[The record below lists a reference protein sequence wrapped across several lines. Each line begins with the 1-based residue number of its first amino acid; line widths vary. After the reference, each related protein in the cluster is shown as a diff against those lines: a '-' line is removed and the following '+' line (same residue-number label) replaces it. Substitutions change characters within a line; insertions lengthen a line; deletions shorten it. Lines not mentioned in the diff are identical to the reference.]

1 MSQPHFELGVSSFAD
16 TTPDPETGKTIS
28 NEQRLENLLEEIEL
42 ADKVGLDVFGV
53 GEHHR
58 PDFAASTPAVILAAA
73 AARTK
78 NIHLTSAV
86 TVLSTDDPVRV
97 FQEFA
102 TVDLISHGRAEL
114 TVGRGSFTESYPLF
128 GYDLEDYDELAA
140 EKLELLLAV
149 RDNEVV
155 TWKGKFRAPIE
166 GRGVYPRPKQD
177 PLPVWVGVGGNPGSV
192 ERAGRLGLPLIIA
205 IIGGAPARFAPLV
218 EYYRE
223 SALAAGHDPATL
235 PVAINSHT
243 HIAMDS
249 RQAADEFFPGYAAL
263 FTKIGR
269 ERGWPP
275 MTRNQYES
283 LRSPMG
289 ALLVGSV
296 DEVIEKIL
304 YEHDLFQHDRFVA
317 QMGVAHQPHEQVLKA
332 IELLGTKVAPVVR
345 EEIAWRREKKLV
357 GAGAGETVGVSRN

>member
-1 MSQPHFELGVSSFAD
+1 MPPLTDLLQDRVIRELVLTLDLAGTFVFAISGAMLGV
-16 TTPDPETGKTIS
+16 
-28 NEQRLENLLEEIEL
+28 RR
-42 ADKVGLDVFGV
+42 GLDVFGV

-58 PDFAASTPAVILAAA
+58 PDFAVSRPAVVLAAA

-78 NIHLTSAV
+78 NIKLTSAV

-114 TVGRGSFTESYPLF
+114 TAGRGSFTESYPLF

-140 EKLELLLAV
+140 EKLDLLLKV

-155 TWKGKFRAPIE
+155 TWNGNFRTPID
-166 GRGVYPRPKQD
+166 GRGVYPRAAQER
-177 PLPVWVGVGGNPGSV
+177 LPVWVGVGGSPGSV
-192 ERAGRLGLPLIIA
+192 ERAGRLGLPLVIA

-223 SALAAGHDPATL
+223 SAAAAGHDPATL

-243 HIAMDS
+243 HIAEES
-249 RQAADEFFPGYAAL
+249 RQAADEFFEPYGQMM
-263 FTKIGR
+263 TRIGR
-269 ERGWPP
+269 ERGWSG

-289 ALLVGSV
+289 ALMVGSV

-304 YEHDLFQHDRFVA
+304 YQHDLFQHDRYLA
-317 QMGVAHQPHEQVLKA
+317 HIGVGPQKHELVLKA

-345 EEIAWRREKKLV
+345 EEIAKRKAKVAV
-357 GAGAGETVGVSRN
+357 GAA

>member
-1 MSQPHFELGVSSFAD
+1 MTTTPFQIGVSSFAD
-16 TTPDPETGKTIS
+16 TSPDLATGKTIS
-28 NEQRLENLLEEIEL
+28 SEQRLANLLEEIEL
-42 ADKVGLDVFGV
+42 ADRVGLDVFGV

-58 PDFAASTPAVILAAA
+58 PDFAASTPAVILSAA

-78 NIHLTSAV
+78 NIRLTSAV

-102 TVDLISHGRAEL
+102 TVDLISHGRVEL

-128 GYDLEDYDELAA
+128 GYDLEDYDELAG
-140 EKLELLLAV
+140 EKLDLLLKI
-149 RDNEVV
+149 RDNERV
-155 TWKGKFRAPIE
+155 TWSGKFRAPID
-166 GRGVYPRPKQD
+166 GRGVYPRPAQD
-177 PLPVWVGVGGNPGSV
+177 PLPIWVGVGGNPGSV
-192 ERAGRLGLPLIIA
+192 ERAGRLGLPLVIA

-223 SALAAGHDPATL
+223 SAAAAGHDPATL
-235 PVAINSHT
+235 PVAINSHL
-243 HIAMDS
+243 HVAEDS
-249 RQAADEFFPGYAAL
+249 RQAADEFFGPYAYL
-263 FTKIGR
+263 FTKIGQ

-289 ALLVGSV
+289 ALFVGSV

-304 YEHDLFQHDRFVA
+304 FEHDLFQHDRFVA
-317 QMGVAHQPHEQVLKA
+317 QMGVGPQPHDQVLKA

-345 EEIAWRREKKLV
+345 EEIARRKAKV
-357 GAGAGETVGVSRN
+357 AVGVS

>member
-1 MSQPHFELGVSSFAD
+1 MTTPFQLGVSSFAD
-16 TTPDPETGKTIS
+16 TSVDPKTGKAIS
-28 NEQRLENLLEEIEL
+28 SEQRLANLLEEIEL

-78 NIHLTSAV
+78 NIRLTSAV

-102 TVDLISHGRAEL
+102 TVDLISNGRAEL
-114 TVGRGSFTESYPLF
+114 TIGRGSFTESYPLF
-128 GYDLEDYDELAA
+128 GYDLNDYDELAG
-140 EKLELLLAV
+140 EKLELLLKV
-149 RDNEVV
+149 RDNEYV
-155 TWKGKFRAPIE
+155 TWSGKFRAPID

-177 PLPVWVGVGGNPGSV
+177 PLPVWIGVGGNPDSV
-192 ERAGRLGLPLIIA
+192 ARAGRLGLPLVVA
-205 IIGGAPARFAPLV
+205 IIGGAPARFAPLID
-218 EYYRE
+218 YYRE
-223 SALAAGHDPATL
+223 SAAAAGHDPATL

-243 HIAMDS
+243 YIAEDS
-249 RQAADEFFPGYAAL
+249 RQAADEFFEPY
-263 FTKIGR
+263 TQMMNRIGR
-269 ERGWPP
+269 ERGWSP
-275 MTRNQYES
+275 MGRNQYES

-289 ALLVGSV
+289 ALLVGSP

-317 QMGVAHQPHEQVLKA
+317 QMGVGPQPHDQVLKA

-345 EEIAWRREKKLV
+345 EEIAKRR
-357 GAGAGETVGVSRN
+357 ARNPVAAAAS

>member
-16 TTPDPETGKTIS
+16 TAIDPATGTAIS
-28 NEQRLENLLEEIEL
+28 AEQRIANLLEEIEL

-58 PDFAASTPAVILAAA
+58 PDFAASSPATILAAA
-73 AARTK
+73 AARTT
-78 NIHLTSAV
+78 NIRLTSAV

-114 TVGRGSFTESYPLF
+114 TAGRGSFTESYPLF
-128 GYDLEDYDELAA
+128 GVDLDDYDEIAA
-140 EKLELLLAV
+140 EKLELLLAI
-149 RDNEVV
+149 RDDEKV
-155 TWKGKFRAPIE
+155 TWSGKFRTPIN
-166 GRGVYPRPKQD
+166 GRGVYPRPVQD
-177 PLPVWVGVGGNPGSV
+177 RLPVWVGVGGNPASV
-192 ERAGRLGLPLIIA
+192 ERAGRLALPLIIA

-223 SALAAGHDPATL
+223 SARAAGHDPAKL

-243 HIAMDS
+243 HVSEDS
-249 RQAADEFFPGYAAL
+249 RRAADEFWEPYAQL
-263 FTKIGR
+263 MNQVGR
-269 ERGWPP
+269 ERGWSP

-283 LRSPMG
+283 LRAPMG

-317 QMGVAHQPHEQVLKA
+317 QVGVGPQPHDQVLKS

-345 EEIAWRREKKLV
+345 EEIAKRRAKV
-357 GAGAGETVGVSRN
+357 AVAV

>member
-1 MSQPHFELGVSSFAD
+1 MTTPFQLGVSSFAD
-16 TTPDPETGKTIS
+16 TRADPTTGKTIS
-28 NEQRLENLLEEIEL
+28 SEQRLANLLEEIEL

-73 AARTK
+73 AARTR
-78 NIHLTSAV
+78 NIRLTSAV

-102 TVDLISHGRAEL
+102 TVDLISNGRAEL

-128 GYDLEDYDELAA
+128 GYDLADYDELAG
-140 EKLELLLAV
+140 EKLELLLKV
-149 RDNEVV
+149 RDNEHV
-155 TWKGKFRAPIE
+155 TWSGKFRAPID

-177 PLPVWVGVGGNPGSV
+177 PLPVWIGVGGNPDSV
-192 ERAGRLGLPLIIA
+192 ARAGRLGLPLVVA
-205 IIGGAPARFAPLV
+205 IIGGAPARFAPLID
-218 EYYRE
+218 YYRE
-223 SALAAGHDPATL
+223 NAAAAGHDPATL

-243 HIAMDS
+243 YIADES
-249 RQAADEFFPGYAAL
+249 RRAADEFFGPYSQMMNR
-263 FTKIGR
+263 IGR
-269 ERGWPP
+269 ERGWSP
-275 MTRNQYES
+275 MERNQYEG

-289 ALLVGSV
+289 ALLVGSP

-304 YEHDLFQHDRFVA
+304 YEHELFQHDRFVA
-317 QMGVAHQPHEQVLKA
+317 QMGVGPQPHEQVLKA

-345 EEIAWRREKKLV
+345 EEIAKRR
-357 GAGAGETVGVSRN
+357 ARNPVAAAS

>member
-1 MSQPHFELGVSSFAD
+1 MTAPHFEIGVSSFAD
-16 TTPDPETGKTIS
+16 TATNPETGEAIS
-28 NEQRLENLLEEIEL
+28 AEQRIDNLLEEIEL
-42 ADKVGLDVFGV
+42 ADKVGLDVYGV

-58 PDFAASTPAVILAAA
+58 PDFAASSPATILAAA

-78 NIHLTSAV
+78 NIRLTSAV

-114 TVGRGSFTESYPLF
+114 TAGRGSFTESYPLF
-128 GYDLEDYDELAA
+128 GVDLDDYDEVAG
-140 EKLELLLAV
+140 EKLELLLKI
-149 RDNEVV
+149 RDNEKV
-155 TWKGKFRAPIE
+155 TWSGKFRSPID
-166 GRGVYPRPKQD
+166 GRGVYPRPVQD
-177 PLPVWVGVGGNPGSV
+177 PFPVWVGVGGNPASV

-205 IIGGAPARFAPLV
+205 IIGGAPARFQPLV

-223 SALAAGHDPATL
+223 AARAAGHDVSKL

-243 HIAMDS
+243 HVGLDS
-249 RQAADEFFPGYAAL
+249 RQAADEYWPHYSQL
-263 FTKIGR
+263 MNQIGR
-269 ERGWPP
+269 ERGWSP
-275 MTRNQYES
+275 MSRNQFES
-283 LRSPMG
+283 LRSPTG

-304 YEHDLFQHDRFVA
+304 FEYELFQHDRFIA
-317 QMGVAHQPHEQVLKA
+317 QVGVGPQPHEDVLRS

-345 EEIAWRREKKLV
+345 EEIATRKAKV
-357 GAGAGETVGVSRN
+357 AVAV

>member
-1 MSQPHFELGVSSFAD
+1 MTEKHFELGVSSFAD
-16 TTPDPETGKTIS
+16 TAISAETGEAIS
-28 NEQRLENLLEEIEL
+28 AEKRLENLLEEIEL
-42 ADKVGLDVFGV
+42 ADRVGLDVFGV

-58 PDFAASTPAVILAAA
+58 PDFAASTPATILAAA

-78 NIHLTSAV
+78 NIRLTSAV

-102 TVDLISHGRAEL
+102 TVDLISHGRTEL

-128 GYDLEDYDELAA
+128 GYDLDDYDELAA
-140 EKLELLLAV
+140 EKLELLLKI
-149 RDNEVV
+149 RDNETV
-155 TWKGKFRAPIE
+155 TWAGKFRAPIH
-166 GRGVYPRPKQD
+166 GRGVYPRPAQD

-223 SALAAGHDPATL
+223 SARAAGRDVSKL
-235 PVAINSHT
+235 PVAINSHA
-243 HIAMDS
+243 HVAEGS
-249 RQAADEFFPGYAAL
+249 RQAADEFFPAYAQL
-263 FTKIGR
+263 MNQIGR
-269 ERGWPP
+269 ERGWSP
-275 MTRNQYES
+275 MTRNQFES

-317 QMGVAHQPHEQVLKA
+317 QMGVGPQPHDQVLRA

-345 EEIAWRREKKLV
+345 EEIAKRRAKVAVE
-357 GAGAGETVGVSRN
+357 A